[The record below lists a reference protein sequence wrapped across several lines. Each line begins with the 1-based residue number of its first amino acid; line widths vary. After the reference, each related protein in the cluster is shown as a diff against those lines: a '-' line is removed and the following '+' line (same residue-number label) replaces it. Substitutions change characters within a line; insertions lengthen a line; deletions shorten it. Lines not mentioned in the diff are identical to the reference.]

1 MSAMG
6 LTGTDDLTC
15 LIKKF
20 SSPEMD
26 YSESWEMELSIFIQK
41 HPELSHSVTI

>member
-6 LTGTDDLTC
+6 LTGTDDFTY

-20 SSPEMD
+20 SKFELD
-26 YSESWEMELSIFIQK
+26 YGESWEMELSTFIQK
-41 HPELSHSVTI
+41 HPELSYSVTI